1 VLIAGPHTRPGLTIG
16 ATVELAWRVILH
28 DKSRS
33 SDCDSLTFL
42 YIWSWCGRACT
53 GRVTPPT
60 VGDDDA
66 TIAPAVVEPGGGA
79 VARALGEAEVTALL
93 GATAGVATIDPRADP
108 DHPAAASYHLRVMS
122 MSARILT

>member
-1 VLIAGPHTRPGLTIG
+1 VWYFMIRAEAVTVIPLRFYIYGVGVGGHAPGG
-16 ATVELAWRVILH
+16 SH
-28 DKSRS
+28 H
-33 SDCDSLTFL
+33 
-42 YIWSWCGRACT
+42 
-53 GRVTPPT
+53 PT

-122 MSARILT
+122 MSARILTWLRFPCVVENWYA